1 MNKEQKNNYYND
13 EDLVN
18 FEKLKNFKK
27 LKENKVETIKK
38 SHPQKYSTFDKENFE
53 KIININS
60 KKTEHKNEEK
70 LEKNSND
77 YKSLDIENFEKIK
90 RTFTN
95 NNDKSIEK
103 INNFNN
109 PVTRYT
115 NSDQKA
121 FDQIIK
127 TNSQADTKIKKNIA
141 KVDKSKIKII
151 DFDKLNEKEKNLKN
165 KVGVEKIKIV
175 YFD

>member
-53 KIININS
+53 KIINFNS

-70 LEKNSND
+70 LWQH
-77 YKSLDIENFEKIK
+77 YPPQTL
-90 RTFTN
+90 TG
-95 NNDKSIEK
+95 NDK
-103 INNFNN
+103 IN
-109 PVTRYT
+109 
-115 NSDQKA
+115 S
-121 FDQIIK
+121 
-127 TNSQADTKIKKNIA
+127 KNRRFQH
-141 KVDKSKIKII
+141 VNRVS
-151 DFDKLNEKEKNLKN
+151 
-165 KVGVEKIKIV
+165 
-175 YFD
+175 